1 MRLFYTAGGRRN
13 IPLLFLFLAGF
24 VAGVFLM
31 NVGKK
36 TLLENTGFLDEYS
49 LYQMKY
55 MSVESNAFFVYV
67 LKKRLGTMG
76 IILLLSSTYLGLAVL
91 YCYAAWLGA
100 SLGMLLSAAIIRY
113 GIKGILLVLTAAFP
127 HYILYVPAWIMM
139 FCGAR
144 ELYRSGGL
152 AGRGGNGRD
161 KMQEIRKKA
170 GVFLAI
176 GGIAL
181 AGAWME
187 SYINPGLVT
196 GLLKIF

>member
-1 MRLFYTAGGRRN
+1 MRLFRITGGRRR

-36 TLLENTGFLDEYS
+36 ALLENTGFLDEAS

-55 MSVESNAFFVYV
+55 MSVENSAFFAYV
-67 LKKRLGTMG
+67 LKKRLGT
-76 IILLLSSTYLGLAVL
+76 ILVILLLASTYLGLAVL

-100 SLGMLLSAAIIRY
+100 SLGMLLSASVIRY
-113 GIKGILLVLTAAFP
+113 GLKGILLVLTAAFP
-127 HYILYVPAWIMM
+127 HYILYVPAWIML
-139 FCGAR
+139 FYGAG
-144 ELYRSGGL
+144 ELYRTGGFW
-152 AGRGGNGRD
+152 GRGGASRD
-161 KMQEIRKKA
+161 KIQGIRKKA
-170 GVFLAI
+170 GVFLVVA
-176 GGIAL
+176 GIVIV
-181 AGAWME
+181 GAWME

>member
-1 MRLFYTAGGRRN
+1 MRFFHTAGRRRN

-55 MSVESNAFFVYV
+55 MSVESNVFFVYV
-67 LKKRLGTMG
+67 LRKRLGTMG
-76 IILLLSSTYLGLAVL
+76 VILLLASTYLGLAVL
-91 YCYAAWLGA
+91 YAYSMWLGA
-100 SLGMLLSAAIIRY
+100 SLGMLLTASIIRY
-113 GIKGILLVLTAAFP
+113 GLKGIFLLLTAAFP
-127 HYILYVPAWIMM
+127 HYILYVPVWIMM
-139 FCGAR
+139 FCSAR
-144 ELYRSGGL
+144 ELYASGGIS
-152 AGRGGNGRD
+152 GRGGGGRD
-161 KMQEIRKKA
+161 KGQEIRRRA
-170 GVFLAI
+170 VVFLTMA
-176 GGIAL
+176 GIVTV
-181 AGAWME
+181 GAWLE

>member
-1 MRLFYTAGGRRN
+1 MRLFHTAGGRRK
-13 IPLLFLFLAGF
+13 IPLLVLFLAGF

-55 MSVESNAFFVYV
+55 MSVEGNVFFLYV

-76 IILLLSSTYLGLAVL
+76 ILLLLASTYLGLAAL
-91 YCYAAWLGA
+91 YCYVTWLGA
-100 SLGMLLSAAIIRY
+100 SLGMLLSASIIRY
-113 GIKGILLVLTAAFP
+113 GLKGILLVLTAAFP
-127 HYILYVPAWIMM
+127 QYLLYIPAWIML
-139 FCGAR
+139 FYGAR
-144 ELYRSGGL
+144 ELYRSGGWP
-152 AGRGGNGRD
+152 GRSGSGGE
-161 KMQEIRKKA
+161 KKQEIRKRA
-170 GVFLAI
+170 GVYLAI
-176 GGIAL
+176 AGIVV